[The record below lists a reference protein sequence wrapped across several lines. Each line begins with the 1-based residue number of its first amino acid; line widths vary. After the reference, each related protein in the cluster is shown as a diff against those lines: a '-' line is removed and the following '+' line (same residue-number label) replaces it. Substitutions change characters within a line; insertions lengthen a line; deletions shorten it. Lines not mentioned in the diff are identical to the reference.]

1 MKLNPHALPD
11 DIEMAVMAGRRIV
24 PGLNASTLVSAL
36 ETYEPGRT
44 SRTPTASSTSDF
56 VTVAE
61 YARRMKCC
69 SLTVSRLLKAGRL
82 DHVRLG
88 RGIRIP
94 ANATPKA
101 ATRQEVAP

>member
-11 DIEMAVMAGRRIV
+11 DIEMAVMAGRRLV
-24 PGLNASTLVSAL
+24 TGLNAEMLVSAL
-36 ETYEPGRT
+36 ESYDSARDA
-44 SRTPTASSTSDF
+44 RHQASVPSPDF

-69 SLTVSRLLKAGRL
+69 TLTVSRLLKAGRL
-82 DHVRLG
+82 EHVRLG

-94 ANATPKA
+94 TNATPKA
-101 ATRQEVAP
+101 AS

>member
-11 DIEMAVMAGRRIV
+11 DIEMAVMAGRRIA

-36 ETYEPGRT
+36 ETYEPGR
-44 SRTPTASSTSDF
+44 SSHTPASAPPSDF
-56 VTVAE
+56 ITVAE

-69 SLTVSRLLKAGRL
+69 PLTVSRLLKAGRL

-94 ANATPKA
+94 ANATPKV

>member
-1 MKLNPHALPD
+1 MKLNSNAPPD
-11 DIEMAVMAGRRIV
+11 AIEMAVLSARRLA
-24 PGLNASTLVSAL
+24 PGVNAEILVSAL
-36 ETYEPGRT
+36 EAYEPGRERRQ
-44 SRTPTASSTSDF
+44 SCVPTPEF

-82 DHVRLG
+82 EHVRLG

-94 ANATPKA
+94 ATARPK
-101 ATRQEVAP
+101 VVV